1 MSHRVDAA
9 KLAHQLEEEGFQVRV
24 TGTGHWEVRVPGGE
38 RVCTFAQ
45 TPSDRRW
52 RQNALG
58 DIRRW
63 KRGRGIPAEQRQL
76 GRLCST

>member
-1 MSHRVDAA
+1 MSHKADAV
-9 KLAHQLEEEGFQVRV
+9 KLVRQLREEGFQVQV
-24 TGTGHWEVRVPGGE
+24 TGGGHWEVRIPGGE

-63 KRGRGIPAEQRQL
+63 KRSHGIPVEQQ
-76 GRLCST
+76 RLQTA

>member
-1 MSHRVDAA
+1 MSHKTDAA
-9 KLAHQLEEEGFQVRV
+9 KLVRQLREEGFHVRV
-24 TGTGHWEVRVPGGE
+24 TGTGHWEVRVPDGE

-58 DIRRW
+58 DIKRW
-63 KRGRGIPAEQRQL
+63 KRSRGIPVEPQ
-76 GRLCST
+76 RLCQA